1 MAPSIH
7 TQVPALRIR
16 PANSRP
22 VGANGARV
30 IYWMIASRRVRFN
43 FALQRAADW
52 SRDLGLP
59 LVILEA
65 LRSDYP
71 WASDRLHRFVADGMA
86 DTSAALEGRNVAYI
100 PCRDPEPREA
110 DAAVASIRDPHRGPD
125 HDGGGYPHRLSNPL
139 AGNPLALAD
148 RDRGLGTEPS
158 FCRPSIPGTV
168 STVAPRASLCG
179 AGRRNRDHRPRRVR
193 AVRGRDCE
201 PTRRRPGRGADLLLP
216 ARGSPPRLRGMTRV

>member
-110 DAAVASIRDPHRGPD
+110 DPAVASIRDPHRGPD

-168 STVAPRASLCG
+168 ST
-179 AGRRNRDHRPRRVR
+179 
-193 AVRGRDCE
+193 
-201 PTRRRPGRGADLLLP
+201 TRRSGA
-216 ARGSPPRLRGMTRV
+216 RLRTDSSSPGTWSGSSPTGTRFSAETSGHDQSLNVYIISKKICSEF